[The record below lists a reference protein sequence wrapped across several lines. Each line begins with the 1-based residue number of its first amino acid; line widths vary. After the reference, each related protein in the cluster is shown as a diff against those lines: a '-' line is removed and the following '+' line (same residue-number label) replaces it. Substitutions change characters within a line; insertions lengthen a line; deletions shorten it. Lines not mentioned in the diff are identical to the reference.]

1 MFAAVAVAVAQS
13 ISIQLE
19 GGAFRVSGWNAP
31 HTPPAQ
37 GWPSVFAVYAGGL
50 GLPPMLG
57 SYSADNGVLVFRPA
71 YPLAAGVRYR
81 AVFRPVDGSA
91 VERTFDAPAKD
102 TARRTR
108 VEQVYPTADVW
119 PSNILR
125 LYIYFSA
132 PMSRG
137 EAARR
142 IHVLDE
148 NGKELQGVF
157 LPGQELWDP
166 AHQRLTMTFDP
177 GRIKR
182 GLTSNVAMGA
192 PITEGKRYRLV
203 IDTDWQ
209 DARGVGL
216 VEGYAKSFRG
226 GPAVRETPDPKRWH
240 VTTPK
245 AGASGPLTV
254 ELAEPMNYPLLLRML
269 RVSNVDGTVE
279 VDHQETRWRFTPREP
294 WKPGEYQLVVDSG
307 IEDLAGN
314 HVGQPFDTDL
324 QAAKPSAPP
333 KTISLPFSVR

>member
-1 MFAAVAVAVAQS
+1 
-13 ISIQLE
+13 
-19 GGAFRVSGWNAP
+19 
-31 HTPPAQ
+31 
-37 GWPSVFAVYAGGL
+37 
-50 GLPPMLG
+50 
-57 SYSADNGVLVFRPA
+57 VFRPA
-71 YPLAAGVRYR
+71 YPLAAGIRYR
-81 AVFRPVDGSA
+81 AIFRPAGGSA

-108 VEQVYPTADVW
+108 IERVYPTADLW

-142 IHVLDE
+142 IHVLDQS
-148 NGKELQGVF
+148 GKELEGIF

-166 AHQRLTMTFDP
+166 AYQRLTMTFDP

-203 IDTDWQ
+203 IDADWQ

-216 VEGYAKSFRG
+216 VGGFTKPFRG
-226 GPAVRETPDPKRWH
+226 GPAIWETPDPKQWRI
-240 VTTPK
+240 TAPK
-245 AGASGPLTV
+245 AGTSAAV
-254 ELAEPMNYPLLLRML
+254 EVEFPHPMNYPLLLRML
-269 RVSNVDGTVE
+269 RVSNVEGTLE
-279 VDHQETRWRFTPREP
+279 VDHQEMRWRFTPREP

-314 HVGQPFDTDL
+314 HVGQPFDTDM
-324 QAAKPSAPP
+324 QAAKPAAPP
-333 KTISLPFSVR
+333 KTISLTFSVR